1 MIIRDGTVNHLR
13 NIDKNREVDMGN
25 IDSFHFF
32 DDKYYLEGDWGKLEL
47 QSKNVSIVFEG
58 LTGSC
63 EKC

>member
-1 MIIRDGTVNHLR
+1 
-13 NIDKNREVDMGN
+13 MGN